1 MELKTFIKAT
11 NEYCSIATPVAAP
24 ILRKGFDLDFIP
36 ETAEIKVCVSGFYHL
51 YVNGERITKGEL
63 APFINNPNHILYYD
77 KYEIADR
84 LKKGR
89 NAIAVILGN
98 GFINQDVD
106 SWDFSKA
113 SFRNAPCTAITLE
126 IKGEGKVLEIES
138 DESFKTHPSPILFDM
153 YRYGTVYDARE
164 EIEGCFDGDF
174 DDSIWDNAMVCEPP
188 KGDIMH
194 CTALPVVTQYELKP
208 VSKQRQSDF
217 HYLID
222 KDGTPFECTYIK
234 DGWLYDFGL
243 NCAGVVRLKIKGERG
258 QKITLRHGEALCDGK
273 FNINSIFTIKE
284 DLERFIHL
292 LQADTY
298 YLKGGEEEIFVPAF
312 TYHGFRYVF
321 VEGITPE
328 QATDDLVTY
337 QVMNSDIKKRT
348 FFESSDATLNALYD
362 MGIRADMS
370 NFHHFPTDCPHRE
383 KNGWTGD
390 ASVSA
395 EQLLLNFYCSENFRV
410 WLESARYAQIESGQ
424 IPGIIPTDTWGYKWG
439 SGPVW
444 DSAIVNLPY
453 YSYKFDGRIDVFSE
467 NADMISR
474 YLKYIAGKRDEN
486 GLIACGLG
494 DWCQPGSDNIRI
506 SSPLCFTDS
515 AQIMETAE
523 KSAFLFDVVGRAD
536 DKAYALKLRDALKC
550 AIRENLIDF
559 ETMTVAGACQ
569 TSQSV
574 AIYLDI
580 FNTDEKERAYARL
593 IDFIKEKDYHLDC
606 GMFGLRYIFHVL
618 FDNGDGEI
626 ALKMITRPDG
636 PSYGNMIA
644 LGGTAL
650 FEATE
655 QNGVQ
660 ESQNHHFYGDILNL
674 FISKLVGLRINPN
687 MNDINEVEI
696 KPYLPDSI
704 DFANASY
711 DFSSGTIT
719 VKVTKDNGKLKV
731 EANVPEGIYG
741 RIIANGEAVELK
753 TGMNVL

>member
-1 MELKTFIKAT
+1 MKLQKFIRAT
-11 NEYCSIATPVAAP
+11 KEYCSIATPVAAP
-24 ILRKGFDLDFIP
+24 IIRKGFELDFIP
-36 ETAEIKVCVSGFYHL
+36 QKAGIKVCVSGFYHL
-51 YVNGERITKGEL
+51 YINGERITKGEL

-77 KYEIADR
+77 EYEIADK
-84 LKKGR
+84 LKKGK

-98 GFINQDVD
+98 GFANQDVD
-106 SWDFSKA
+106 SWDFAKA
-113 SFRNAPCTAITLE
+113 SFRCAPCTAIVLE
-126 IKGEGKVLEIES
+126 AEGEGKKLEIES
-138 DESFKTHPSPILFDM
+138 DETFKVHPSPILFDM

-164 EIEGCFDGDF
+164 EIEGCFDNDF
-174 DDSIWDNAMVCEPP
+174 DDSEWDNAFICEPP

-194 CTALPVVTQYELKP
+194 CTALPVTTQYELTP
-208 VSKQRQSDF
+208 VSIEKQEDF

-222 KDGTPFECTYIK
+222 KDGKPFDCTYVK
-234 DGWLYDFGL
+234 EGWLYDFGL
-243 NCAGVVRLKIKGERG
+243 NCAGIVRLKIKGERG
-258 QKITLRHGEALCDGK
+258 QKITLRHCEALRDGK

-284 DLERFIHL
+284 GLERFIHL
-292 LQADTY
+292 HQTDTY

-312 TYHGFRYVF
+312 TYHGFRYVL
-321 VEGITPE
+321 VEGLKPG
-328 QATDDLVTY
+328 QATEDLLTY
-337 QVMNSDIKKRT
+337 LVMNTDIKKRAD
-348 FFESSDATLNALYD
+348 FESSDETLNKLFD
-362 MGIRADMS
+362 MGIRADVS

-395 EQLLLNFYCSENFRV
+395 EQLLLNFDCSENFKV

-474 YLKYIAGKRDEN
+474 YLKYIAGKRDEK
-486 GLIACGLG
+486 GLIAFGLG

-523 KSAFLFDVVGRAD
+523 KSAFLFGVMGRED
-536 DKAYALKLRDALKC
+536 DKAYALKLRNELRN

-559 ETMTVAGACQ
+559 DTMTVAGACQ
-569 TSQSV
+569 TSQCVAMSV
-574 AIYLDI
+574 GV
-580 FNTDEKERAYARL
+580 FNDDEKEKAYARL
-593 IDFIKEKDYHLDC
+593 IDFVKEKDYHLDC
-606 GMFGLRYIFHVL
+606 GMLGLRYIFHVL

-626 ALKMITRPDG
+626 ALKMITREDA

-674 FISKLVGLRINPN
+674 FITKLAGLRINPN
-687 MNDINEVEI
+687 MTDANEVEI
-696 KPYLPDSI
+696 MPYLPDGI

-711 DFSSGTIT
+711 DFKSGTIS
-719 VKVTKDNGKLKV
+719 VKVKKENGKLKV
-731 EANVPEGIYG
+731 CADVPVGVHGKIV
-741 RIIANGEAVELK
+741 ANGVAIDLK
-753 TGMNVL
+753 TGENIL

>member
-1 MELKTFIKAT
+1 MKPKTFIRAT
-11 NEYCSIATPVAAP
+11 KEYCSIATPVAAP
-24 ILRKGFDLDFIP
+24 IIRKGFELDFMP
-36 ETAEIKVCVSGFYHL
+36 EKAEIKVCVSGFYHL

-77 KYEIADR
+77 EYEIAGK
-84 LKKGR
+84 LNKGK

-98 GFINQDVD
+98 GFMNQDVD
-106 SWDFSKA
+106 SWDFAKA
-113 SFRNAPCTAITLE
+113 SFRSAPCTAITLE
-126 IKGEGKVLEIES
+126 ISGEGKKLQIES
-138 DESFKTHPSPILFDM
+138 DDTFKVHPSPILFDM
-153 YRYGTVYDARE
+153 YRYGVIYDARE
-164 EIEGCFDGDF
+164 EIDGSFDGEF
-174 DDSIWDNAMVCEPP
+174 DDSQWDNAMVCEPP
-188 KGDIMH
+188 MGDITL
-194 CTALPVVTQYELKP
+194 CTALPVTTQYELKP
-208 VSKQRQSDF
+208 VSKERQRDF

-222 KDGTPFECTYIK
+222 KDGTPFECTYVK

-258 QKITLRHGEALCDGK
+258 QKITLRHCEALRDGL

-284 DLERFIHL
+284 GLERFIHL
-292 LQADTY
+292 HQADTY
-298 YLKGGEEEIFVPAF
+298 ILKGGEEEIFVPAF
-312 TYHGFRYVF
+312 TYHGFRYVL

-337 QVMNSDIKKRT
+337 QVMNTDIRKRAS
-348 FFESSDATLNALYD
+348 FESSNDILNTLFD

-395 EQLLLNFYCSENFRV
+395 EQLLLNFDCSENFKV

-474 YLKYIAGKRDEN
+474 YLKYIAGKRDEK

-523 KSAFLFDVVGRAD
+523 KSAFLFDVIGRAD

-550 AIRENLIDF
+550 AIRENLINF

-569 TSQSV
+569 TSQAVSL
-574 AIYLDI
+574 YLGI
-580 FNTDEKERAYARL
+580 FNDDEKDRAYTRL
-593 IDFIKEKDYHLDC
+593 LDFIREKDYHLDC
-606 GMFGLRYIFHVL
+606 GMVGLRYIFHVL

-674 FISKLVGLRINPN
+674 FISKMTGLRINPN

-696 KPYLPDSI
+696 IPNLPESI
-704 DFANASY
+704 DFAKASY
-711 DFSSGTIT
+711 DFKSGTLSVE
-719 VKVTKDNGKLKV
+719 VKKENGKLSVKV
-731 EANVPEGIYG
+731 NAPDGVHGNVY
-741 RIIANGEAVELK
+741 ANGVK
-753 TGMNVL
+753 TQIN